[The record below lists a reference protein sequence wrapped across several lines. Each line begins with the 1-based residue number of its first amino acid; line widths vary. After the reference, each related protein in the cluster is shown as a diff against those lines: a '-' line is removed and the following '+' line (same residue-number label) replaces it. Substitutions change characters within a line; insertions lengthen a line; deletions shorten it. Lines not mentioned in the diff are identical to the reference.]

1 MKASHKAILLTILFV
16 AMFCVLGLFIA
27 THDVAMIDSAGLIG
41 ERQRNLLYICAGLML
56 IVVLPVF
63 ILTLI
68 IAYRYRE
75 GGSGKHTPDWEHNN
89 WLELIWWGV
98 PFVIIVFLAIITFRT
113 SHELNPFKPLDNP
126 KKAIRI
132 QAVALQWKWL
142 FIYPDLGI
150 ATVNLC
156 EFPVDTPLD
165 FEVTADAP
173 MNSFWIPQLGG
184 QIYAM
189 PAMRAKLHLLAKET
203 GTFRGCSSNISGTG
217 FAGMYFDAKSVSD
230 VEFADW
236 VSEVR
241 GASRDLG
248 RAQYERLVEPSS
260 YDPVQY
266 FSRVRNGLFDWIILK
281 YSMPTE
287 ESAK

>member
-1 MKASHKAILLTILFV
+1 MKASYKAILLTVLFV

-41 ERQRNLLYICAGLML
+41 EHQRNLLYICAGLML

-63 ILTLI
+63 ILTLVI
-68 IAYRYRE
+68 GYRYRE
-75 GGSGKHTPDWEHNN
+75 GGKGKHTPEWEHNN

-98 PFVIIVFLAIITFRT
+98 PFLIIIVLAIITFRT
-113 SHELNPFKPLDNP
+113 SHELNPFKPLDSP
-126 KKAIRI
+126 KKAIKI

-142 FIYPDLGI
+142 FIYPELGI

-230 VEFADW
+230 ADFAKW
-236 VSEVR
+236 VSKVR
-241 GASRDLG
+241 DSSGQLG

-266 FSRVRNGLFDWIILK
+266 FGRVSNGLFDWIIMK
-281 YSMPTE
+281 YTIPTE